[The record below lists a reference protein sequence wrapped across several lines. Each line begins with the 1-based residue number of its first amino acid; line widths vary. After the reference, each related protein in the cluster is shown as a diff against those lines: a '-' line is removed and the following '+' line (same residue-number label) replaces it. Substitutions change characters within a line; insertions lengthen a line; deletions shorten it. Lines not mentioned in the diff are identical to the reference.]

1 MSFRIIIVASYLFYE
16 SAFVP
21 STRTTFLN
29 VTTGNLLDFCRKYER
44 GKAVNEALKKNE
56 DLLKKSLNDYE
67 VTVKTVENKYE
78 LLKSHATSQLDK

>member
-1 MSFRIIIVASYLFYE
+1 MLLERWR
-16 SAFVP
+16 
-21 STRTTFLN
+21 RTDGRCSKANFSLY
-29 VTTGNLLDFCRKYER
+29 RKYER

-56 DLLKKSLNDYE
+56 DLLKKSLSEYE